1 MRRIGYFLCPL
12 LICLSTRVLANPN
25 EDFEKAI
32 QAFSQTNPNTAYIHL
47 KNVLQQAP
55 EHIPAKVLMGKVLL
69 HKGYFNEAIIEFEE
83 ALDAGADIAS
93 MLDELATA
101 YLFSGK
107 NDSVI
112 SLGQHNTLASS
123 QRFDWHLLAAA
134 ASLNKGQTEQAEKH
148 YAAAS
153 ALQPTSL
160 RLLNSKAALRLKQ
173 RRYNE
178 AEHLIRQALQ
188 ADPENPQSLQLQAE
202 WLQLNANPHRAQ
214 IFYEK
219 AVTLS
224 PQDPLLK
231 RALLRN
237 YVSQHK
243 LDEAETTIKQILQY
257 TPDDP
262 YALLLAAWLSAIK
275 QQSESSALAGQ
286 QLSAQLWKLTREQ
299 IEAQPSRLYSR
310 ALLSYVEGSY
320 EKARSDLSSYIELVP
335 ADLNAIAI
343 LAQIYMRQND
353 SSLAIQLLEQHTAN
367 LNAMPELA
375 QQLTTLYISTNR
387 TNKAE
392 QLVASLRLQYP
403 DNAEF
408 AVLHAAVLKKLA
420 QPAEAVKLINN
431 YESEYGSS
439 ALIST
444 NQAIFALEQGD
455 YAKALALIDKQL
467 LKAPQNA
474 GYLNFKAAVLIK
486 MAQPEQAKQI
496 LQQLLL
502 RDPTYQPAK
511 FNLAQQLLAEN
522 DHSAAITLLEP
533 QIAKG
538 LQYKPAPTLLAL
550 AYIRAGRQHEAKE
563 LLRKVSAVVP
573 YPPAEELLFD
583 LLMQQKHYAEALTL
597 VNKSLDRSFLNET
610 LLWKKAQLLK
620 LLEKPDDALYQTE
633 LLRSMIQTDADKL
646 LRLALLQR
654 ELGKFT
660 ASEQSLLSAQQLKPQ
675 SRLIQLELA
684 NHFIQTAQPSAAEK
698 WLNRLKPYAAKDANI
713 QMLVGDVAL
722 LQNNATSA
730 VKAFQHALK
739 LAPDFRLVWAKLYQL
754 AKQGVEPELFSHL
767 AIEALRS
774 DREFFWLRR
783 LLAEHYVN
791 QHNSEEAILHYEILL
806 AAGQFTDDVT
816 LYNNLASLLLNDK
829 PTKAL
834 EYAETAVKLAPK
846 HAAALDTY
854 GWVLSKN
861 GQYQLAVAALRQ
873 ANTLDAADPAIRFH
887 LAYTLVKLQRSDE
900 ARLLLQELLADTADF
915 ADKAEA
921 KALLQQI

>member
-1 MRRIGYFLCPL
+1 MRRIGYFLSPL
-12 LICLSTRVLANPN
+12 LLLCLSAYVQADPD

-32 QAFSQTNPNTAYIHL
+32 QAFSQTNPNAAYIHL

-55 EHIPAKVLMGKVLL
+55 EHTPAKVLMGKVLL
-69 HKGYFNEAIIEFEE
+69 HKGYFNEAITEFEE

-101 YLFSGK
+101 YLFAGK
-107 NDSVI
+107 NDNVI
-112 SLGQHNTLASS
+112 NLGQQHKLAPS

-134 ASLNKGQTEQAEKH
+134 ASLNTGEIEQAEQH
-148 YAAAS
+148 YTAAS

-173 RRYNE
+173 RRYKE
-178 AEHLIRQALQ
+178 AEQLIGQALQ
-188 ADPENPQSLQLQAE
+188 AEPQNPQSLQLQAE
-202 WLQLNANPHRAQ
+202 WLQLNANPQQAQ
-214 IFYEK
+214 MFYEK
-219 AVTLS
+219 AAALS

-237 YVSQHK
+237 YVSQNK
-243 LDEAETTIKQILQY
+243 LDEAEVTINDILQF

-262 YALLLAAWLSAIK
+262 YALLLAAWLSAIR
-275 QQSESSALAGQ
+275 QHSITEDPAG

-353 SSLAIQLLEQHTAN
+353 NSLAIQLLEQHTAN

-387 TNKAE
+387 SNKAE
-392 QLVASLRLQYP
+392 QLIASLRLQYP

-420 QPAEAVKLINN
+420 QPAEASQLINTFA
-431 YESEYGSS
+431 SEYGTS

-444 NQAIFALEQGD
+444 NQAIFALERGEFTQ
-455 YAKALALIDKQL
+455 ALALIDKL
-467 LKAPQNA
+467 LVQAPQNA
-474 GYLNFKAAVLIK
+474 GYLNFKAATLLK
-486 MAQPEQAKQI
+486 MAQSEQAKPI

-502 RDPTYQPAK
+502 QDPTFQPAQ
-511 FNLAQQLLAEN
+511 FNLAQLLLSEN
-522 DHSAAITLLEP
+522 DYTAAIALLEP
-533 QIAKG
+533 LVTKG

-550 AYIRAGRQHEAKE
+550 AYIRAGRQSEAKE
-563 LLRKVSAVVP
+563 LLNKISAVVP

-583 LLMQQKHYAEALTL
+583 LLMQQQQYAEALAL
-597 VNKSLDRSFLNET
+597 VDKNLERAFLNET

-620 LLEKPDDALYQTE
+620 LLGKSDEALYQTE
-633 LLRSMIQTDADKL
+633 LLRSMVQTDADKL

-654 ELGKFT
+654 ELAKFA

-684 NHFIQTAQPSAAEK
+684 NHFILIAQPAAAEK
-698 WLNRLKPYAAKDANI
+698 WLSRLKPYAAKDANI
-713 QMLVGDVAL
+713 QMLFGDNAL
-722 LQNNATSA
+722 LQNNTAAA
-730 VKAFQHALK
+730 VKSFQQALK

-754 AKQGVEPELFSHL
+754 AKQGIEPEQFSKL
-767 AIEALRS
+767 AVDVLRS

-791 QHNSEEAILHYEILL
+791 QHQSQDAILHYEILI
-806 AAGQFTDDVT
+806 ASGQFTNDVA
-816 LYNNLASLLLNDK
+816 LYNNLASLLLSDK
-829 PTKAL
+829 PLKAL

-854 GWVLSKN
+854 GWVLSKS
-861 GQYQLAVAALRQ
+861 GQYQQAVAALRQ
-873 ANTLDAADPAIRFH
+873 ANTLDAANPAIKYH

-900 ARLLLQELLADTADF
+900 ARQLLQQLLTDNQDF

-921 KALLQQI
+921 EALLQQI